1 MPLAFDLTGGEAGDS
16 PHFEILF
23 DLGPDQPPR
32 AVICDK
38 GYDSKRNRALARAH
52 GTAPVIP
59 QKSNAK
65 NPQKFFPK
73 LLYRLRARI
82 EQLVGKLKRFK
93 RIALRCEKTARNFA
107 SFVAFALS
115 MVLIKFVH
123 TA

>member
-23 DLGPDQPPR
+23 DLDPDQPPR

-38 GYDSKRNRALARAH
+38 GYDSKRNRAVARDH

-73 LLYRLRARI
+73 LLYKLRARI

-107 SFVAFALS
+107 SFVAFARS